1 MKGPGKTGTRSGKAD
16 SIAILYSVFCL
27 PVYNRMKNKTLSGII
42 IFTILFLAI
51 SSIRYHDFLLALPY
65 GLHEEAQSDRLA
77 LAIQFY
83 DEDMNFFKPRTYNM
97 AAEDRIVAAE
107 FPIHSYTAAAIAKI
121 FGREYINTIYRLL
134 TLVIVYA
141 GLLALFLTAFKA
153 TKDRIVSLF
162 VPFFLFCSPVF
173 AYYAC
178 TAMPDAAAVGICFI
192 GFYFFYSWLSTQ
204 RFSSLRNAIIFFT
217 IATLIKTTLGIML
230 LAGMSYAFL
239 NIMLLSKGNYK
250 KDIWRVIGLFVIS
263 LSVILAYYI
272 YNQYLI
278 SRYHGYVFVLR
289 VLPFENWEEVKLYF
303 TYSLRHTYINEYFIV
318 PQYPFLLLLLIS
330 GSIAMYMNKH
340 RRNWL
345 FFFVILFTGTTITT
359 FLFGHQLIHH
369 DYYFLSMWMPAL
381 TMALLAGIIELR
393 NTINT
398 TKGALLLNSAVITT
412 LLILIVF
419 AHGYFTSRIL
429 LEDYRYPGIKK
440 ALRSNWMHGG
450 AEKLDKLGI
459 GRDSTIFVLDE
470 GPANTALVYFDRKGM
485 NAPRGAW
492 EGNIDNVRSY
502 MDKLKI
508 RIMICDA
515 RKIPEIEATYT
526 PRFNELF
533 SQLYQDEHCAVYALN
548 N

>member
-1 MKGPGKTGTRSGKAD
+1 
-16 SIAILYSVFCL
+16 
-27 PVYNRMKNKTLSGII
+27 MKNKTLPGII
-42 IFTILFLAI
+42 VFTFLFVII
-51 SSIRYHDFLLALPY
+51 SCIRYHDFLFELPY
-65 GLHEEAQSDRLA
+65 GLHEEAQADRLA

-83 DEDMNFFKPRTYNM
+83 DDGMNFFKPRTYNM

-192 GFYFFYSWLSTQ
+192 GFYFFYSWLSSH
-204 RFSSLRNAIIFFT
+204 RLSDLRKAIIFFT
-217 IATLIKTTLGIML
+217 LATLIKTTLGIVL

-239 NIMLLSKGNYK
+239 NIMLLPKGNYK
-250 KDIWRVIGLFVIS
+250 KDIWKVIGLFVIS

-369 DYYFLSMWMPAL
+369 DYYFVSMWMPAL
-381 TMALLAGIIELR
+381 TITLLAYVIELR

-398 TKGALLLNSAVITT
+398 AKGALLLNSAVFAT
-412 LLILIVF
+412 LVILIVF
-419 AHGYFTSRIL
+419 AHSFLASRIT
-429 LEDYRYPGIKK
+429 LEDYRYPGIKN
-440 ALRSNWMHGG
+440 ALRSNWMHDG
-450 AEKLDKLGI
+450 AKKLEELGI

-485 NAPRGAW
+485 NTPPGAW
-492 EGNIDNVRSY
+492 EGNLHNVRSY
-502 MDKLKI
+502 MDRLKI
-508 RIMICDA
+508 RIMVCDA
-515 RKIPEIEATYT
+515 RKMPLIEATYA
-526 PRFNELF
+526 PLFNELF
-533 SQLYQDEHCAVYALN
+533 TQLYIDEYCAVYVLN

>member
-1 MKGPGKTGTRSGKAD
+1 MGKQAPVQESR
-16 SIAILYSVFCL
+16 IVLQYYIPYFVCQAITD
-27 PVYNRMKNKTLSGII
+27 MKNKTLSGII
-42 IFTILFLAI
+42 VFTILFLVI
-51 SSIRYHDFLLALPY
+51 SSIRYHDFLFALPY
-65 GLHEEAQSDRLA
+65 GLHEEAQADRLA

-83 DEDMNFFKPRTYNM
+83 DEGMNFFKPRTYNM

-107 FPIHSYTAAAIAKI
+107 FPIHSYATAALAHI
-121 FGREYINTIYRLL
+121 FGREHINAIYRLL
-134 TLVIVYA
+134 TLVMVYA
-141 GLLALFLTAFKA
+141 GLLALYLTAFKA
-153 TKDRIVSLF
+153 TRDRVISLF

-178 TAMPDAAAVGICFI
+178 TSMPDAAAVGTSFI
-192 GFYFFYSWLSTQ
+192 GFYFFYLWLSTQ
-204 RFSSLRNAIIFFT
+204 RFSSLRTAIIFFT
-217 IATLIKTTLGIML
+217 VATLIKTTLGIVL

-239 NIMLLSKGNYK
+239 NIFLFSNGQTK
-250 KDIWRVIGLFVIS
+250 KQKWEVVWVCAAS
-263 LSVILAYYI
+263 LSVILAYYF

-278 SRYHGYVFVLR
+278 ARYHGYVFVLR
-289 VLPFENWEEVKLYF
+289 VLPFENWEEIKLYF

-318 PQYPFLLLLLIS
+318 PQYPFIFLLLIS
-330 GSIAMYMNKH
+330 GSLALYMNKS
-340 RRNWL
+340 RNKWL
-345 FFFVILFTGTTITT
+345 LFFVIMFTGTTITT

-369 DYYFLSMWMPAL
+369 DYYFMSMWMPAL
-381 TMALLAGIIELR
+381 TIALLTGIIEVR

-398 TKGALLLNSAVITT
+398 SKGALLLNSAAVTT

-419 AHGYFTSRIL
+419 AHSYFNSRML

-459 GRDSTIFVLDE
+459 GRDSAIFVLDE

-492 EGNIDNVRSY
+492 EGNILNVREY
-502 MDKLKI
+502 MNRQKI
-508 RIMICDA
+508 HIMVCDA
-515 RKIPEIEATYT
+515 RKMPEIEATYT
-526 PRFNELF
+526 PVFNELF
-533 SQLYQDEHCAVYALN
+533 SQLYRDEHCAIYALN